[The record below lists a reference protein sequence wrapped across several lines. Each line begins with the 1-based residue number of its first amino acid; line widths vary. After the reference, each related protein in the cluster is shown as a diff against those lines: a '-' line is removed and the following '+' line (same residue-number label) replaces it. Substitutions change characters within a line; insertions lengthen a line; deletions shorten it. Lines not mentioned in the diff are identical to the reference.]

1 MYIHI
6 YEVLCIQVD
15 KIQLS
20 SLITLCYVVWWTT
33 MYFIPSG
40 QVIYLNYPIF
50 VLKLPNTEVVN
61 HALQGKNTDKWNVSS
76 NVEDN
81 NPKAKLLKIRRLGY
95 FLLEEHGNKGTNI
108 LRAFGNVIYW
118 LRIFLVS
125 ILHLDTNIFS
135 ATINSCLKW
144 TSHLS
149 TYCNFHV
156 LHFCHSF

>member
-1 MYIHI
+1 
-6 YEVLCIQVD
+6 
-15 KIQLS
+15 
-20 SLITLCYVVWWTT
+20 

-118 LRIFLVS
+118 
-125 ILHLDTNIFS
+125 
-135 ATINSCLKW
+135 
-144 TSHLS
+144 
-149 TYCNFHV
+149 
-156 LHFCHSF
+156 